1 MNKQFI
7 ITNFAAFA
15 LMLFLPTGCRQA
27 DGKQDAV
34 QSYRVIKVA
43 ASPVEISE
51 SYSAAIRGRQ
61 DVDILPQIS
70 GRIIRL
76 KVKEGERVKTG
87 QVLAVIDQVP
97 YRAALRTAQAN
108 VSAAQAKVETARIEL
123 RGKQALFEN
132 ASFQIPLGAKVALTG
147 GNGTGKTTLIQM
159 ILNHEEGISISPKAK
174 IGYFAQNGYKYNS
187 NQNVMEFM
195 QEDCDYNIS
204 EIRSVLASMGFKQN
218 DIGKSLSVLSGG
230 EIIKLLLAKML
241 MGRYNILLMDEPSN
255 FLDIPSLEA
264 LEILMKEYAGTIVF
278 ITHDKRL
285 LENVADVVYEIRD
298 KKINLKH

>member
-97 YRAALRTAQAN
+97 YRAAYGIGKCQ
-108 VSAAQAKVETARIEL
+108 
-123 RGKQALFEN
+123 RG
-132 ASFQIPLGAKVALTG
+132 TG
-147 GNGTGKTTLIQM
+147 KSGNGTNRAAGQA
-159 ILNHEEGISISPKAK
+159 GI
-174 IGYFAQNGYKYNS
+174 
-187 NQNVMEFM
+187 V
-195 QEDCDYNIS
+195 
-204 EIRSVLASMGFKQN
+204 
-218 DIGKSLSVLSGG
+218 
-230 EIIKLLLAKML
+230 
-241 MGRYNILLMDEPSN
+241 
-255 FLDIPSLEA
+255 
-264 LEILMKEYAGTIVF
+264 
-278 ITHDKRL
+278 
-285 LENVADVVYEIRD
+285 
-298 KKINLKH
+298 